1 MISILTLSMVRDVNI
16 IHPKFELIM
25 FVIIAILGSFFVINM
40 NIENRELYKTAF
52 IVLLC
57 FGLILSFLTPILI
70 GPDEDEHF
78 IRSEITSEGIL
89 SPKYINNANY
99 STIQSAIDLA
109 NHRGEVFVNTGVD
122 TQPINQSRAYYHT
135 AFAQNPFFDI

>member
-57 FGLILSFLTPILI
+57 FGLILSF
-70 GPDEDEHF
+70 F
-78 IRSEITSEGIL
+78 NS
-89 SPKYINNANY
+89 YIDW
-99 STIQSAIDLA
+99 T
-109 NHRGEVFVNTGVD
+109 R
-122 TQPINQSRAYYHT
+122 
-135 AFAQNPFFDI
+135 